1 MYKYFGKFEQPTNL
15 EHTLYIYIYI
25 EILQTLC
32 TTYNELNEV
41 IYGFKVKFK

>member
-15 EHTLYIYIYI
+15 EHIFYIHI

-41 IYGFKVKFK
+41 ICGFEEKFK